1 MTDVAGNISV
11 ETSRFAGAGGL
22 SLLKKCWPATGVVEE
37 PPRAVIALVHG
48 ISEHSGRYTALV
60 DHFPPA
66 GIALCAFDLRGH
78 GQSQG
83 QRGHIDH
90 WQEYTDDVL
99 LFLEQV
105 NTRYPNSP
113 IFIYG
118 HSLGALIV
126 TEFVLTHPEGLAGMI
141 VSGIPLIPTG
151 VAKTPLVLVAKSLS
165 RVWPRFS
172 VSLGLDGSRLSR
184 DPEMIRAY
192 EQDRMVHHT
201 ATARWGTET
210 LATIASVRTR
220 LGEINLPILILHGE
234 ADRVNSV
241 EGSRELYAGVSSTDK
256 ELHVYP
262 GGAHEPHNDS
272 IRNDVVREVE
282 EWINK
287 HLSANAD

>member
-1 MTDVAGNISV
+1 MTDVAGNLSV

-22 SLLKKCWPATGVVEE
+22 SLLKKCWPPTGLEE
-37 PPRAVIALVHG
+37 SPRAVVALVHG

-60 DHFPPA
+60 GQLPAA
-66 GIALCAFDLRGH
+66 GIAICAFDLRGH

-83 QRGHIDH
+83 QRGHIDR

-105 NTRYPNSP
+105 RTRYPASP
-113 IFIYG
+113 IFLYG

-220 LGEINLPILILHGE
+220 LKGIKLPILILHGE

-256 ELHVYP
+256 ELHIYP
-262 GGAHEPHNDS
+262 GGTHEPHNDS
-272 IRNDVVREVE
+272 IRNQVVREVE

-287 HLSANAD
+287 HLSANGD

>member
-1 MTDVAGNISV
+1 
-11 ETSRFAGAGGL
+11 
-22 SLLKKCWPATGVVEE
+22 
-37 PPRAVIALVHG
+37 
-48 ISEHSGRYTALV
+48 
-60 DHFPPA
+60 
-66 GIALCAFDLRGH
+66 
-78 GQSQG
+78 
-83 QRGHIDH
+83 
-90 WQEYTDDVL
+90 
-99 LFLEQV
+99 
-105 NTRYPNSP
+105 
-113 IFIYG
+113 
-118 HSLGALIV
+118 
-126 TEFVLTHPEGLAGMI
+126 
-141 VSGIPLIPTG
+141 
-151 VAKTPLVLVAKSLS
+151 
-165 RVWPRFS
+165 
-172 VSLGLDGSRLSR
+172 
-184 DPEMIRAY
+184 
-192 EQDRMVHHT
+192 MVHHT